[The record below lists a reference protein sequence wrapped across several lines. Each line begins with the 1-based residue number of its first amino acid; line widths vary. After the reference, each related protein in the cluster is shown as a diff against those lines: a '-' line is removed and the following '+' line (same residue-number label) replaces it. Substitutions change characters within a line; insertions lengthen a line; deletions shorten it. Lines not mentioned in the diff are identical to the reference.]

1 MSDIAVKVYLLST
14 MSSSEYRSQAIWK
27 ATVTSHAEIS
37 AAIVL
42 SSAALVGDLNCPLVC
57 IADTTCSYY
66 AYHIWYL
73 LANMWYRPV
82 IVVATI
88 SEFFD
93 VCGNEILLAIM
104 SCGYM
109 LVVSCVHGI
118 SANEYARLKIA
129 APLQTV
135 SASIADIITT
145 TTLVIFLRD
154 KHTGL
159 KRSFTPLPL
168 KAQLQVFQWTK
179 HDDHADFREY
189 SSRRPGSQVIS
200 TNADSENVEDPMIW
214 RNGNRGKT
222 HSWIP
227 ITRRHRVP
235 ICSSIRVREH
245 EGGKHL
251 GEYAAHILH
260 PRSLTYRTLMVRC
273 GYLSRK
279 MVLCCEITNQA
290 QSGNAGQMIQG
301 KDTHICAELLE

>member
-1 MSDIAVKVYLLST
+1 MSDIAVQSYLLST
-14 MSSSEYRSQAIWK
+14 TSSSKDRSQAIWK
-27 ATVTSHAEIS
+27 ATVTSHAKIS

-42 SSAALVGDLNCPLVC
+42 SSAALVGDLNCPLVDYSLSC
-57 IADTTCSYY
+57 YY

-73 LANMWYRPV
+73 LANTWYRPV

-93 VCGNEILLAIM
+93 VCGNEVLLAIM
-104 SCGYM
+104 SCVRVYIA
-109 LVVSCVHGI
+109 CVYGI

-135 SASIADIITT
+135 SASIADIVTT

-154 KHTGL
+154 NHTGL

-168 KAQLQVFQWTK
+168 KAQLQAFQWTK

-200 TNADSENVEDPMIW
+200 

-222 HSWIP
+222 PSWIP

-235 ICSSIRVREH
+235 ICSSIPVREH

-251 GEYAAHILH
+251 GEYAAHVLH

-273 GYLSRK
+273 GYLSRR

-290 QSGNAGQMIQG
+290 QLGNAGQMIQG
-301 KDTHICAELLE
+301 RDTHICAELLE